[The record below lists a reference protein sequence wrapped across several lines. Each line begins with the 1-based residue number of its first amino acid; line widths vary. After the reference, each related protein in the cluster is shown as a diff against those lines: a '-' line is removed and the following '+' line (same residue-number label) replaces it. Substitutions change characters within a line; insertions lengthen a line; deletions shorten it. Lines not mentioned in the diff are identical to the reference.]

1 MKEANLRLSLLILFF
16 FAIGN
21 AERLVITKDRH
32 YPIPALPESNL
43 RIKLINSKGAEIY
56 SPRQFRNV
64 HFFKE
69 FGIPKL
75 KKKSRLQNLN
85 ILVLRAEFVLDD
97 DTLSTGNGKMDLIG
111 LGSPSDGLFYDPP
124 HTKNYFEHQ
133 MEFLHNY
140 YKANS
145 FGHCNINFVV
155 KPDRPTDSY
164 QLPHKMSYYS
174 GFDHFEVIGGITVAL
189 FNTYAMEMGM
199 VRIVA
204 DAIAA
209 ADLDETIDFSDYD
222 AIIVFHA
229 GSMLQTGAN
238 FWRVYDIPSATIPPG
253 ALEYYLG
260 VPYIIANN
268 GTDTIQCP
276 ISCLSEMA
284 RVDWYMVGAVGTTVH
299 EFGHILGLPDLY
311 DVTGNSCGVGAYDLM
326 GTGGWV
332 GMPEVGVPE
341 GSIPANMGAWTRYFF
356 GHYTNDPVW
365 VEPVV
370 VAEPES
376 LLTLRAS
383 AVDTTQSGLANQT
396 LIKIPISSTEFF
408 LIENRQQ
415 DIKNK
420 DTIIVDVEDG
430 VPVYVDYGEYDF
442 FLPGSGILI
451 WHIDDNVIYANYP
464 YNTIQIDPKHKGIDV
479 EEADGIQHFDAWWN
493 VGYYNEPDPEYF
505 GCKYDFF
512 FIDDSGKSNHHF
524 GPFTNPNSD
533 SYFGKSLINIEV
545 LSKLDTLM
553 NISVNFD
560 IYQKGF
566 PVSLPWRRPIYSL
579 SYGDLDGNGDIEI
592 AATTRYGNIYVYNHD
607 GTLYGST
614 VVDTITTFLAIGD
627 VNGDNGEDIVFGSG
641 FYLRAI
647 DGRTLTPLAYFPF
660 RAEGIILGAP
670 LLFDINGDAKLEI
683 TFGSEDRRLY
693 CLNNTGSNIPNF
705 PIYLNSW
712 LYSTPCVFDELNKK
726 IGVLGADG
734 RFWLVNK
741 DGIIKEFTNSRHN
754 MLTYSSPVVGDLDR
768 DGKPE
773 AAIVNGYGTFYIY
786 GEDSLEQKFETWIDT
801 VFYYTPALADID
813 QDGFLE
819 IISPNSSRTLY
830 VFNRNGTIEN
840 NFPLNTEE
848 YILYPLLIANLDTI
862 ANEELIFGLAA
873 PDSLSFGSLKL
884 IYNRNHEF
892 AFSPLFGEGGFSSP
906 GFIKDIDGDGD
917 LELSCGSDSGMIYI
931 WDFPG
936 KTASWCGY
944 MNSNKNWGRYEG
956 GYIQPRI
963 SGTLIGSFYIYPS
976 PVEKYGT
983 VRFFLAQDATVKI
996 DILDLAGHR
1005 VGGMKIDKV
1014 TPNEYN
1020 EGYFDFT
1027 NQANGIY
1034 ILRIEAKNNKKREVK
1049 FKKFA
1054 VLK

>member
-1 MKEANLRLSLLILFF
+1 MWLSLLILFF
-16 FAIGN
+16 LTIGSS
-21 AERLVITKDRH
+21 EKLVITKERR
-32 YPIPALPESNL
+32 YPAPELPES
-43 RIKLINSKGAEIY
+43 KLKIVLNSPKGAETY
-56 SPRQFRNV
+56 SPGQFRNAQ
-64 HFFKE
+64 FFKD

-75 KKKSRLQNLN
+75 NSKSRLQALN
-85 ILVLRAEFVLDD
+85 ILVLKAEFVLDN

-111 LGSPSDGLFYDPP
+111 FGSPSDGLFYDPP
-124 HTKNYFEHQ
+124 HTKKYFAHQ

-145 FGHCNINFVV
+145 FGKCNINFVV

-174 GFDHFEVIGGITVAL
+174 GFDHFETIGGITVAFYNL
-189 FNTYAMEMGM
+189 YAMEMGM
-199 VRIVA
+199 VRIIA

-209 ADLDETIDFSDYD
+209 ADLDESIDFSAYD

-229 GSMLQTGAN
+229 GSMLQTSIN
-238 FWRVYDIPSATIPPG
+238 FYRVYDIPSATIPPA

-284 RVDWYMVGAVGTTVH
+284 RVDWYMVGALGTTVH

-311 DVTGNSCGVGAYDLM
+311 DVTGNSCGVGAWDLM

-332 GMPEVGVPE
+332 GMYEAGVPE
-341 GSIPANMGAWTRYFF
+341 GSIPANLCAWTRYFF

-370 VAEPES
+370 VNNPES
-376 LLTLRAS
+376 LLTLRA
-383 AVDTTQSGLANQT
+383 AEVDTTQSALANRT
-396 LIKIPISSTEFF
+396 MIKIPISPTEFF

-415 DIKNK
+415 DIKNR
-420 DTIIVDVEDG
+420 DTIVIDVEDG
-430 VPVYVDYGEYDF
+430 VPVYVDYGEFDF

-451 WHIDDNVIYANYP
+451 WHIDDNVIYENYA
-464 YNTIQIDPKHKGIDV
+464 YNTIQANPKHKGVDL

-493 VGYYNEPDPEYF
+493 VGYYKEPDPEYF
-505 GCKYDFF
+505 GSKYDPFF
-512 FIDDSGKSNHHF
+512 VDDSGKANHHF

-533 SYFGKSLINIEV
+533 SYSGKSLLNIEV

-553 NISVNFD
+553 NLSVNFD
-560 IYQKGF
+560 IFQEGF
-566 PVSLPWRRPIYSL
+566 PVSLPIRRAIHSL
-579 SYGDLDGNGDIEI
+579 NYGDLDGDGDIEI
-592 AATTRYGNIYVYNHD
+592 VATTRYGHIYVYNYD
-607 GTLYGST
+607 GTLYGSAI
-614 VVDTITTFLAIGD
+614 VDTITTFTAIGD
-627 VNGDNGEDIVFGSG
+627 INGDGGEDIVFGAG
-641 FYLRAI
+641 FYLRVI
-647 DGRTLTPLAYFPF
+647 DGRTLTPLANFPF
-660 RAEGIILGAP
+660 RADGIILGAP
-670 LLFDINGDAKLEI
+670 LLFDINGDNRLEI
-683 TFGSEDRRLY
+683 LFGSGDRRLY
-693 CLNNTGSNIPNF
+693 CLNSFGTNIANF
-705 PIYLNSW
+705 PIYLNAW
-712 LYSTPCVFDELNKK
+712 IYSTPCVFDEIDRK

-734 RFWLVNK
+734 RFWLVNR
-741 DGIIKEFTNSRHN
+741 DGISKEFTNSQHN

-786 GEDSLEQKFETWIDT
+786 GEDSLEEKFETWIDT

-813 QDGFLE
+813 RDGYLE

-840 NFPLNTEE
+840 NFPLTTDG

-862 ANEELIFGLAA
+862 PDEEIIFGLA
-873 PDSLSFGSLKL
+873 PKDSLEFGNLRL
-884 IYNRNHEF
+884 IYNRNREF
-892 AFSPLFGEGGFSSP
+892 PFSPLFGEGGFSSP
-906 GFIKDIDGDGD
+906 GFVFDIDGDGD
-917 LELSCGSDSGMIYI
+917 LELAGGSDSGKIYI

-944 MNSNKNWGRYEG
+944 MNSNKNWGRYGG
-956 GYIQPRI
+956 GYIQPKT
-963 SGTLIGSFYIYPS
+963 SGFLIGSFYIYPS

-983 VRFFLAQDATVKI
+983 VRFFLSRAATVNI

-1005 VGGMKIDKV
+1005 VGGMKIDKP

-1020 EGYFDFT
+1020 ERYFDFT

-1034 ILRIEAKNNKKREVK
+1034 ILRVEARNNDRREVK